1 MNLAHTLG
9 ATRYEGTSRG
19 IAVFSARGLADRTPA
34 SEAGGRWF
42 ESSRAGPTKEG
53 DLMSMWIPVSIA
65 GLGALGSVA
74 AAVTAVLKY
83 RRLSKLKP

>member
-1 MNLAHTLG
+1 
-9 ATRYEGTSRG
+9 
-19 IAVFSARGLADRTPA
+19 
-34 SEAGGRWF
+34 
-42 ESSRAGPTKEG
+42 
-53 DLMSMWIPVSIA
+53 MSMWIPVSIA